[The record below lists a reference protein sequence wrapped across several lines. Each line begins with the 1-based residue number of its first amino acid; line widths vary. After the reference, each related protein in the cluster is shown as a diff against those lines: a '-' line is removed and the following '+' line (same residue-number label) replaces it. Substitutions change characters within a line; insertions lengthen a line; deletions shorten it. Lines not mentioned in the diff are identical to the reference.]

1 MAPLEL
7 DEDWGAC
14 EGDWSPELW
23 SELWLE
29 LWSELWLELWSELW
43 LELWPAVGDFD
54 CVCALAGA
62 ALAE

>member
-1 MAPLEL
+1 VAPLEL

-29 LWSELWLELWSELW
+29 LWPELWLELCVELWSEL
-43 LELWPAVGDFD
+43 
-54 CVCALAGA
+54 
-62 ALAE
+62 